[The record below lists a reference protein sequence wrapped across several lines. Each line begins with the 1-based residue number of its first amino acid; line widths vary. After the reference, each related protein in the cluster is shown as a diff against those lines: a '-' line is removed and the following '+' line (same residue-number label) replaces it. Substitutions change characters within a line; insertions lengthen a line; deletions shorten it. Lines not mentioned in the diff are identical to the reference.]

1 MKAMILS
8 GGRGKRLRPVTDTIP
23 KPLILINKRPLI
35 EWKINYLKKFGI
47 KDIIICS
54 GYKGKKI
61 KNYLSKKNNFGCN
74 IEYSVESTPLGTGGA
89 IKKAIKNIT
98 DRSFIVL
105 NGDIITNINL
115 KRIIVKPNSIAA
127 IELRT
132 NYGTMKIKNNKII
145 QFNEKTNVEN
155 IWMNG
160 GIYHLSIDIAKI
172 LPTKGSLESI
182 VFPKLAKKNSLNTVK
197 FKNVL
202 WRSIDSHKDV
212 ETCAKEMIQKK
223 YMKFISKR

>member
-23 KPLILINKRPLI
+23 KSLILINKRPLI

-61 KNYLSKKNNFGCN
+61 KSYLSKKNNFGCN
-74 IEYSVESTPLGTGGA
+74 IEYSVETSPLGTAGA
-89 IKKAIKNIT
+89 IKKALKSIF
-98 DRSFIVL
+98 DESFIVL

-115 KRIIVKPNSIAA
+115 KKIMSKPNSIAA

-160 GIYHLSIDIAKI
+160 GIYHLSTDIAKI
-172 LPTKGSLESI
+172 LPTKGSLEGI

-202 WRSIDSHKDV
+202 WRSIDSHKDG
-212 ETCAKEMIQKK
+212 ETCSKEMIQKK
-223 YMKFISKR
+223 YTKFISKR

>member
-23 KPLILINKRPLI
+23 KPLIRINNKPLI

-61 KNYLSKKNNFGCN
+61 ENYISKKNNFGCN
-74 IEYSVESTPLGTGGA
+74 VEYSIETTPLGTAGA
-89 IKKAIKNIT
+89 IKKAIKNIV
-98 DRSFIVL
+98 DDSFIVL

-115 KRIIVKPNSIAA
+115 KKMMTKLNSIAA

-132 NYGTMKIKNNKII
+132 NYGTMKIKNN
-145 QFNEKTNVEN
+145 N
-155 IWMNG
+155 ID
-160 GIYHLSIDIAKI
+160 GIRMTL
-172 LPTKGSLESI
+172 
-182 VFPKLAKKNSLNTVK
+182 
-197 FKNVL
+197 
-202 WRSIDSHKDV
+202 IDSFFLAGFLFFMSLD
-212 ETCAKEMIQKK
+212 
-223 YMKFISKR
+223 SN

>member
-23 KPLILINKRPLI
+23 KPLIKINGKPLI

-61 KNYLSKKNNFGCN
+61 ENYIKKKKNFGCN
-74 IEYSVESTPLGTGGA
+74 IEYSVETSPLGTGGA
-89 IKKAIKNIT
+89 IKKAIKNIV
-98 DRSFIVL
+98 DDSFIVL

-115 KRIIVKPNSIAA
+115 KKMMVKTNSIAA

-132 NYGTMKIKNNKII
+132 NYGTMKIKNNKIL
-145 QFNEKTNVEN
+145 QFNEKTDVKDILGEPYIRSEDNNISSKSGLGLGTFIGKTLLERMKANVTFDKCPKTHGAMVTIQWQTN
-155 IWMNG
+155 SL
-160 GIYHLSIDIAKI
+160 LSI
-172 LPTKGSLESI
+172 
-182 VFPKLAKKNSLNTVK
+182 
-197 FKNVL
+197 
-202 WRSIDSHKDV
+202 
-212 ETCAKEMIQKK
+212 
-223 YMKFISKR
+223 